1 MSKHNFPY
9 KWFLK
14 DSYPKG
20 NSLNVFGTFI
30 CGGGSTM
37 GYKLAGFNHLG
48 GVEID
53 ERVADVYKTNHN
65 PKYLFVEDLRK
76 FNERVDLP
84 DELFDLDIL
93 DGSPPCSTFSMAGGR
108 ENDWGKSKKFREGQA
123 EQVLDD
129 LVFVY
134 IKTIKKLK
142 PKVCIL
148 ENVKGIIQGNAR
160 SYSKNIVKQLKGIG
174 YKTQI
179 FLLNGASMGVPQKRE
194 RVFFIGLREDIKK
207 PVLKLSFNEKPIT
220 YGEIDHYKGK
230 SMGEDTLFKKRWD
243 ERLPSDKS
251 FSTILEREIG
261 KSSNF
266 GTMLIRKKDV
276 HPTILCGGHLIKHH
290 IFERV
295 ANKELMQIGSYPM
308 DYDFKKLD
316 PKYLIGMSV
325 PPVMT
330 AQIANQIYQQWFK

>member
-1 MSKHNFPY
+1 MNNFPY

-14 DSYPKG
+14 NGYPKVNG
-20 NSLNVFGTFI
+20 LNVFGTFI

-65 PKYLFVEDLRK
+65 PKHLFVEDLRR
-76 FNERVDLP
+76 FNEREDLP
-84 DELFDLDIL
+84 DELFNLDIL

-123 EQVLDD
+123 DQVLDD

-160 SYSKNIVKQLKGIG
+160 SYSKNIVKQLKDIG

-243 ERLPSDKS
+243 LRIKSDKRIS
-251 FSTILEREIG
+251 DICKRTENKDTSFNTYLAHKDNVFSTVT
-261 KSSNF
+261 S
-266 GTMLIRKKDV
+266 
-276 HPTILCGGHLIKHH
+276 GGDFIKHH
-290 IFERV
+290 IFEGV
-295 ANKELMQIGSYPM
+295 SNKEFMQIGSFPM

-325 PPVMT
+325 PPVMI
-330 AQIANQIYQQWFK
+330 AQIADQIYQQWFK

>member
-1 MSKHNFPY
+1 MNNYAFPY

-14 DSYPKG
+14 DGYPKT
-20 NSLNVFGTFI
+20 NNLNVFGTFI

-48 GVEID
+48 GIEID
-53 ERVADVYKTNHN
+53 ERVASVYKTNHN
-65 PKYLFVEDLRK
+65 PKHLFVEDLRK
-76 FNERVDLP
+76 FNERDNLP

-93 DGSPPCSTFSMAGGR
+93 DGSPPCSTFSICGSR
-108 ENDWGKSKKFREGQA
+108 EKAWGKKKKFREGQA

-134 IKTIKKLK
+134 VETIKKLR
-142 PKVCIL
+142 PKVFIL

-160 SYSKNIVKQLKGIG
+160 SYSKNIVKQLKDIG

-179 FLLNGASMGVPQKRE
+179 FLLNSASMGVPQRRE
-194 RVFFIGLREDIKK
+194 RVFFVGLREDIKK

-220 YGEIDHYKGK
+220 YGEIDHYKGR
-230 SMGEDTLFKKRWD
+230 SIGEDTLFKKRWD
-243 ERLPSDKS
+243 LRIKSDKRIS
-251 FSTILEREIG
+251 DICKRTENKDTSFNTYLAHKDNVFSTVT
-261 KSSNF
+261 S
-266 GTMLIRKKDV
+266 
-276 HPTILCGGHLIKHH
+276 GGDFIKHH
-290 IFERV
+290 IFEGV
-295 ANKELMQIGSYPM
+295 SNKEFMQIGSFPM

-325 PPVMT
+325 PPVMI
-330 AQIANQIYQQWFK
+330 AQIADQIYQQWFK